1 MSSQL
6 TITGLTGVPLV
17 KPGDDLA
24 AIALAAYAATGLAPA
39 DGDVLVVAQ
48 KIVSKSEDRIVDV
61 SAVEPSER
69 AIALAAEVE
78 KDPRL
83 VEVILSESRRI
94 VRHRPNLVIAE
105 HRRGWVMAN
114 AGIDHSNVAPSDG
127 SERVLL
133 LPLDPDASALALQ
146 RRLEEMCGKRL
157 AIVVSDSFGR
167 PFRRGTVGIALGAAG
182 LPALIDWRGHPDLF
196 GRKLEVTETGFA
208 DEIAAAASLVQGQ
221 ADEATPIVV
230 VRGLRWSAPD
240 APARA
245 RPLPMILSSCGSP
258 SPCPLP
264 QWGRGLRRV
273 GEAQPS
279 LTRSWV
285 RGCLKA

>member
-1 MSSQL
+1 MSAQL
-6 TITGLTGVPLV
+6 IITGLSGVPLV

-48 KIVSKSEDRIVDV
+48 KIVSKAEDRAVDV
-61 SAVEPSER
+61 ATVEPSER
-69 AIALAAEVE
+69 AIALAAKVE

-94 VRHRPNLVIAE
+94 VRYRPNLMIAE

-114 AGIDHSNVAPSDG
+114 AGIDHSNVAPDDG

-133 LPLDPDASALALQ
+133 LPIDPDASALALQ
-146 RRLEEMCGKRL
+146 QRLQEACGKRL
-157 AIVVSDSFGR
+157 AIIISDSFGR

-221 ADEATPIVV
+221 ADEGTPIVL
-230 VRGLRWSAPD
+230 VRGLTWSAPE
-240 APARA
+240 APGAA
-245 RPLPMILSSCGSP
+245 LVRPAEHDLF
-258 SPCPLP
+258 
-264 QWGRGLRRV
+264 R
-273 GEAQPS
+273 
-279 LTRSWV
+279 
-285 RGCLKA
+285 